1 MKSTQKTPPV
11 MMRALTSNVRAAQA
25 KASEYVKEI
34 SEGYALLEGC
44 KEDLYKLK
52 KPDTLPDLCIAGF

>member
-11 MMRALTSNVRAAQA
+11 MMRALTSNVSVATA

-34 SEGYALLEGC
+34 SQGYALLEGC
-44 KEDLYKLK
+44 KEDLYQLK
-52 KPDTLPDLCIAGF
+52 KPDALPDLCIAGF

>member
-1 MKSTQKTPPV
+1 